1 MSNVN
6 DALAKA
12 RAGAQKLNKT
22 IQKTTHQDHAAIR
35 AHLEDVAAQAQA
47 LSRSIDELAKSRD
60 ADIRQ
65 HLRDAATMLQAAS
78 GEARELANASKT
90 DLHAANTALLFKARA
105 AASRLSQAVATERS
119 AKMLVRS

>member
-12 RAGAQKLNKT
+12 RAEAQQLNKRIET
-22 IQKTTHQDHAAIR
+22 TTHRDHTAIR
-35 AHLEDVAAQAQA
+35 AHLEDVAAQAQV

-65 HLRDAATMLQAAS
+65 HLRDAATTLQAAS
-78 GEARELANASKT
+78 RDAKNLADAGKT
-90 DLHAANTALLFKARA
+90 DLRSANTALLLKARA
-105 AASRLSQAVATERS
+105 AASQLSQAIARERS
-119 AKMLVRS
+119 AKTLVRS